1 MLFYFKGLEPK
12 EKRTR
17 QYQLDVPAWEEEEEL
32 PVHLKVC
39 PWETRFVEEEILW
52 EEHCAEVRA

>member
-1 MLFYFKGLEPK
+1 MLFYLKELEPK
-12 EKRTR
+12 EKWTR
-17 QYQLDVPAWEEEEEL
+17 QYQPGVPAWEEEEEL

-39 PWETRFVEEEILW
+39 PWETRFVEEEVLR